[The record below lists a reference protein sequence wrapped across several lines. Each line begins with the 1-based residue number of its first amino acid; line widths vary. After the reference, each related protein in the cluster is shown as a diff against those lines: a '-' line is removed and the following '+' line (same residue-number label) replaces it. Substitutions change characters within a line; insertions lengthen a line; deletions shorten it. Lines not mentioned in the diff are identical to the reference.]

1 MKTALAFLEAHRP
14 AGYACGFARL
24 RWHRAFSL
32 RETIELTPGQSA
44 AEAFREADAWVV
56 VLAEAALPL
65 GAGALPAPAPGTV
78 LAAAGAPARALAVH
92 TLRELEAAP
101 PPSAAGVAGD
111 PSPCPALA
119 FRTADFPPRP
129 GESVSGFLERLL
141 GPSTDVRTDP
151 QFAAVCFDDPSD
163 RERPEIG
170 RHIPA
175 SARRLLD
182 VGCGSGGTAAA
193 ARGRGEGLMAVGIE
207 PDPAAAARARGR
219 LDRVLEASA
228 STGLAVLGSEGE
240 RFDAFLFADVLEHLE
255 DPAGALSLA
264 RALAH
269 PGATLVASVP
279 NVGHLSLARD
289 LLLGRFDPVPA
300 GLADAG
306 HLRWF
311 TRRSLAATV
320 EEAGWRVSLIEAV
333 PGAPAPEE
341 EPFLAWARRWPSADP
356 HALRTYQWIAVA
368 VAD

>member
-1 MKTALAFLEAHRP
+1 M
-14 AGYACGFARL
+14 
-24 RWHRAFSL
+24 
-32 RETIELTPGQSA
+32 SA
-44 AEAFREADAWVV
+44 ATLPADSHADAHAPTV
-56 VLAEAALPL
+56 VLPEAVAVTAQPQDDYS
-65 GAGALPAPAPGTV
+65 
-78 LAAAGAPARALAVH
+78 RALAILRIV
-92 TLRELEAAP
+92 TLIPQLIA
-101 PPSAAGVAGD
+101 VTV
-111 PSPCPALA
+111 L
-119 FRTADFPPRP
+119 TAIW
-129 GESVSGFLERLL
+129 SLTTV
-141 GPSTDVRTDP
+141 
-151 QFAAVCFDDPSD
+151 
-163 RERPEIG
+163 
-170 RHIPA
+170 
-175 SARRLLD
+175 
-182 VGCGSGGTAAA
+182 VGY
-193 ARGRGEGLMAVGIE
+193 
-207 PDPAAAARARGR
+207 
-219 LDRVLEASA
+219 
-228 STGLAVLGSEGE
+228 LAVLGSEGE

-320 EEAGWRVSLIEAV
+320 EEAGWRLSLIEAV